1 MAGPANRKAASSR
14 ITNEKILAVIL
25 TFGVHLTTNA
35 AAKDLLVLI
44 DSLCVGSQGKADVVE
59 KMVLAQGGK
68 RLPQSFVDAD
78 PVGAKNG
85 GRAFSLKFNSE
96 RYFIMITEPG
106 GCGILSQTSNADEVR
121 SGLVKLYELKKI
133 DVDSS
138 GPQVVTTWKIN
149 GPAGSERGGFSL
161 NVVKPGFGAD
171 GALSLGYIPP
181 GFMK

>member
-1 MAGPANRKAASSR
+1 MK
-14 ITNEKILAVIL
+14 KILAVIL

-96 RYFIMITEPG
+96 RYFIMCLDSWDHIPM
-106 GCGILSQTSNADEVR
+106 R
-121 SGLVKLYELKKI
+121 SWPLFKAR
-133 DVDSS
+133 
-138 GPQVVTTWKIN
+138 QVLRTLFQ
-149 GPAGSERGGFSL
+149 S
-161 NVVKPGFGAD
+161 D
-171 GALSLGYIPP
+171 LSLVA
-181 GFMK
+181 